1 MPGADSEDALRGLI
15 DRYNDAWNRQ
25 DVDAIVEMHTADIVF
40 HNHTAGERVEGEAVH
55 DHIAGIFA
63 NWPGAHVL
71 GAGALRP
78 RGARGAGV
86 DGDRDAC
93 RVRGRSAT
101 WDGMDILPTHDGKF
115 ARKDVYS
122 DSVSVMRQ
130 LGRILNSPVEPLV
143 SRDRAS
149 PCRA

>member
-40 HNHTAGERVEGEAVH
+40 HNHTAGERVEGDAVR

-63 NWPGAHVL
+63 NWPGLAFS
-71 GAGALRP
+71 GRALY
-78 RGARGAGV
+78 
-86 DGDRDAC
+86 
-93 RVRGRSAT
+93 VREGLVVQEWTATGTHAESGRSAT
-101 WDGMDILPTHDGKF
+101 WDGMDILPTRDGKF

-130 LGRILNSPVEPLV
+130 LGRI
-143 SRDRAS
+143 
-149 PCRA
+149 